1 MAKTKFLDYTGL
13 AKLVEK
19 IKNTYVNKNEQY
31 EANLKWGGRNFIA
44 SYGPI
49 DAAMISELGANRF
62 AFGNPKG
69 ITVEYSND
77 GGNTWLDYGASDA
90 QKLRLTTI
98 GDAFTIG
105 KVKSSTPSNDML
117 RITFDT
123 TSNNGI
129 SCYTILNKFVIYI
142 SSSGSQG
149 CYCTIQGAIYNTQN
163 TFEDIATKV
172 GIAGWTGYNVINTKS
187 INTSSGSGQPDRY
200 SKIRFIFGCS
210 NTDENRTG
218 LQIISIYAF
227 GGVGWTT
234 PSNMATNGH
243 LYSYDYNQNATFP
256 ANITATNFIG
266 TLQGNANSASK
277 LGTATVGS
285 ATKPMY
291 ISGGTPTECT
301 YTLAQNVTS
310 TSKLTDTTYSA
321 STGLSLS
328 KDNKFSINAAT
339 SSTIGGVKIG
349 SGITVD
355 TGGTISLTK
364 TNVTNALGY
373 TPPTADTNTTYTFTS
388 GTGGT
393 FTVKASNSN
402 SGQTVSVGVP
412 AKASAATS
420 AETAATAA
428 TAEKVGSETVGSTTQ
443 PIYLSGGTPTKCTYT
458 LAQSVTSTSKLTDH
472 LYNAGEGLKLTT
484 GTTADTFSLSAATS
498 STIGG
503 VKIGNN
509 ISITSG
515 TISLTKGNVVNAL
528 GYTPPTADT
537 NTTYT
542 FTNGT
547 DGTFTVKASNSTKAQ
562 TISVGKTASASTAD
576 NAVNAQ
582 TAETANK
589 LSVNAGSDMTPIYF
603 KDGVPKPCDS
613 TLGVNINGRANYASL
628 ADKLPIN
635 AGSASVDDVLV
646 IGNYSGGPIHMG
658 GGVGPGEF
666 TPTDIIEK
674 DGDYYLL
681 NVSKANT
688 ANSASKLNIGTTGTP
703 TKPVYFNNGV
713 PATCTY
719 ELNKTVPSTA
729 VFTDTKYTLS
739 GDGTNKVTITDSNNS
754 SQSITINNVQSA
766 TYANQYLYNGM
777 GRDFVYDAAE
787 GNYHYIKCEDD
798 TIISA
803 DRMNLNRYEFIIN
816 ADGTGRWCIY
826 DKGISMGTFWGVDGM
841 VFEKAPENSLV
852 AAKGTFA
859 TAISDTDIKNEINS
873 AIDWTQAL

>member
-19 IKNTYVNKNEQY
+19 IKNTYVNIGGSTMTGTLKTLENQPAINFRPNNSGYSVTLNYDTESA
-31 EANLKWGGRNFIA
+31 EALAINLKNFA
-44 SYGPI
+44 TSF
-49 DAAMISELGANRF
+49 MINSG
-62 AFGNPKG
+62 
-69 ITVEYSND
+69 VD
-77 GGNTWLDYGASDA
+77 G
-90 QKLRLTTI
+90 TT
-98 GDAFTIG
+98 
-105 KVKSSTPSNDML
+105 
-117 RITFDT
+117 
-123 TSNNGI
+123 
-129 SCYTILNKFVIYI
+129 
-142 SSSGSQG
+142 
-149 CYCTIQGAIYNTQN
+149 
-163 TFEDIATKV
+163 
-172 GIAGWTGYNVINTKS
+172 WTGEGHQSKVTPTIHVRKNCVS
-187 INTSSGSGQPDRY
+187 INKYIAD
-200 SKIRFIFGCS
+200 
-210 NTDENRTG
+210 
-218 LQIISIYAF
+218 
-227 GGVGWTT
+227 
-234 PSNMATNGH
+234 
-243 LYSYDYNQNATFP
+243 
-256 ANITATNFIG
+256 NITQEYKLDVNGDVKANSFTGKLN
-266 TLQGNANSASK
+266 GNANTASK
-277 LGTATVGS
+277 LGTATVGG

-291 ISGGTPTECT
+291 LSGGTPTECT

-310 TSKLTDTTYSA
+310 ASKLTDTTYSA

-420 AETAATAA
+420 AETAATA
-428 TAEKVGSETVGSTTQ
+428 EKVGSETVGSATQ

-458 LAQSVTSTSKLTDH
+458 LAQNVTSTSKLTDTT
-472 LYNAGEGLKLTT
+472 YSASTGL
-484 GTTADTFSLSAATS
+484 SLSKDNKFSINAATS

-509 ISITSG
+509 ITVSDG

>member
-31 EANLKWGGRNFIA
+31 EANLKWGGGNFA
-44 SYGPI
+44 NSFGPI
-49 DAAMISELGANRF
+49 DGAMVPELGANRF
-62 AFGNPKG
+62 AFGNPRG

-77 GGNTWLDYGASDA
+77 GGNTWHDYGAIDE
-90 QKLRLTTI
+90 QKLRLTTT
-98 GDAFTIG
+98 GTSFSLG
-105 KVKSSTPSNDML
+105 KHDVAPPSLSNML
-117 RITFDT
+117 RITFDVT
-123 TSNNGI
+123 LDKGI
-129 SCYTILNKFVIYI
+129 ICYTNINKFIINV
-142 SSSGSQG
+142 STAGMSN
-149 CYCTIQGAIYNTQN
+149 CYCTVQAAANTKNITYN
-163 TFEDIATKV
+163 DIATKV
-172 GIAGWTGYNVINTKS
+172 PINGWSGYNVINVPNFRTCELS
-187 INTSSGSGQPDRY
+187 TNEHGYDYRY
-200 SKIRFIFGCS
+200 IRFIFGA
-210 NTDENRTG
+210 D
-218 LQIISIYAF
+218 SIYDTKYYDMCINKIYAY
-227 GGVGWTT
+227 GGMGWRV
-234 PSNMATNGH
+234 PSNLASRGS
-243 LYSYDYNQNATFP
+243 LYSYDESQNATFP
-256 ANITATNFIG
+256 ANVTATNFIG

-277 LGTATVGS
+277 LGTATVGG

-291 ISGGTPTECT
+291 LSGGTPTECT

-310 TSKLTDTTYSA
+310 ASKLTDTTYSA

-328 KDNKFSINAAT
+328 KDNKFSIN
-339 SSTIGGVKIG
+339 
-349 SGITVD
+349 
-355 TGGTISLTK
+355 
-364 TNVTNALGY
+364 
-373 TPPTADTNTTYTFTS
+373 
-388 GTGGT
+388 
-393 FTVKASNSN
+393 
-402 SGQTVSVGVP
+402 
-412 AKASAATS
+412 
-420 AETAATAA
+420 
-428 TAEKVGSETVGSTTQ
+428 
-443 PIYLSGGTPTKCTYT
+443 
-458 LAQSVTSTSKLTDH
+458 
-472 LYNAGEGLKLTT
+472 
-484 GTTADTFSLSAATS
+484 AATS

-646 IGNYSGGPIHMG
+646 IGNYIGGPIYMG

-719 ELNKTVPSTA
+719 ELNKTVPSNA

-739 GDGTNKVTITDSNNS
+739 GDGTNKVTITDSNKS
-754 SQSITINNVQSA
+754 SQTITINDVQRATVA
-766 TYANQYLYNGM
+766 TYAKKYSYNGM
-777 GRDFVYDAAE
+777 DSDFVYDVVDG
-787 GNYHYIKCEDD
+787 GNHYIRCKDAKILRANG
-798 TIISA
+798 T
-803 DRMNLNRYEFIIN
+803 NLNNYEFIIN
-816 ADGTGRWCIY
+816 ADGKGGCYIY
-826 DKGISMGTFWGVDGM
+826 DSANAKGTTWGPDGI
-841 VFEKAPENSLV
+841 VFDKAPANSLV

>member
-1 MAKTKFLDYTGL
+1 MANTKFLDYNGL
-13 AKLVEK
+13 SKLVEK

-31 EANLKWGGRNFIA
+31 EANLKWGGKNFTS

-49 DAAMISELGANRF
+49 DAAMIPELGANRF

-69 ITVEYSND
+69 ITIEYSND
-77 GGNTWLDYGASDA
+77 AGKTWKDYGANDL
-90 QKLRLTTI
+90 QKLRLTSI

-172 GIAGWTGYNVINTKS
+172 SIAGWTGYNVINTKS
-187 INTSSGSGQPDRY
+187 INTSSGSRQPDRY

-210 NTDENRTG
+210 NTDENGTG

-227 GGVGWTT
+227 GGVGWAT
-234 PSNMATNGH
+234 PSNMAANGH
-243 LYSYDYNQNATFP
+243 LYSYDYNQNARFP
-256 ANITATNFIG
+256 ANVTATNFIG
-266 TLQGNANSASK
+266 NASSASK

-291 ISGGTPTECT
+291 LNGGTPTECT

-310 TSKLTDTTYSA
+310 ASKLTDTTYSA

-339 SSTIGGVKIG
+339 YSTIGGVKIG
-349 SGITVD
+349 SNITVSD
-355 TGGTISLTK
+355 
-364 TNVTNALGY
+364 
-373 TPPTADTNTTYTFTS
+373 
-388 GTGGT
+388 
-393 FTVKASNSN
+393 
-402 SGQTVSVGVP
+402 
-412 AKASAATS
+412 
-420 AETAATAA
+420 
-428 TAEKVGSETVGSTTQ
+428 
-443 PIYLSGGTPTKCTYT
+443 
-458 LAQSVTSTSKLTDH
+458 
-472 LYNAGEGLKLTT
+472 
-484 GTTADTFSLSAATS
+484 
-498 STIGG
+498 
-503 VKIGNN
+503 
-509 ISITSG
+509 G

-542 FTNGT
+542 FTSGT
-547 DGTFTVKASNSTKAQ
+547 GGTFTVKASNSTKAQ

-613 TLGVNINGRANYASL
+613 TLGVNINGRANSASL
-628 ADKLPIN
+628 ADKLSIN
-635 AGSASVDDVLV
+635 SRKASVDDVLV
-646 IGNYSGGPIHMG
+646 IGNYAGGPIFMG
-658 GGVGPGEF
+658 GGIGPGAF
-666 TPTDIIEK
+666 SPTDIIAK
-674 DGDYYLL
+674 DGDYYPL

-688 ANSASKLNIGTTGTP
+688 ANSASKLNIGTTGTS

-739 GDGTNKVTITDSNNS
+739 GDGTNKVTITDSNKS
-754 SQSITINNVQSA
+754 QQSITINNVQRATVA
-766 TYANQYLYNGM
+766 TYANQYSYNGM
-777 GRDFVYDAAE
+777 DNDFVYDVVDG
-787 GNYHYIKCEDD
+787 GNHYIRCKDA
-798 TIISA
+798 TIIRA
-803 DRMNLNRYEFIIN
+803 NGTNLNKYEFIIN
-816 ADGTGRWCIY
+816 SDGKGGCYIY
-826 DKGISMGTFWGVDGM
+826 DGANAKGTTWSPDGIS
-841 VFEKAPENSLV
+841 FEKAPANSLV
-852 AAKGTFA
+852 AANGTFI
-859 TAISDTDIKNEINS
+859 TAITDAEIQNEIDK
-873 AIDWTQAL
+873 AITL